1 MITIAVG
8 KERRSKKVF
17 NNLTIKLVP
26 AYTEVVDENIPY
38 LEILDVIVNKKKIP
52 NTLPDNVIKYLNY
65 LLKKLDNSQ
74 LKRLTTLSLSYPPS
88 TTRAL
93 LGTLLDKLGLNDY
106 ICKLKASLNLLTTY
120 KLGLDE
126 SPYTKK

>member
-38 LEILDVIVNKKKIP
+38 LDNFRCNSEYKE
-52 NTLPDNVIKYLNY
+52 NT
-65 LLKKLDNSQ
+65 
-74 LKRLTTLSLSYPPS
+74 
-88 TTRAL
+88 
-93 LGTLLDKLGLNDY
+93 
-106 ICKLKASLNLLTTY
+106 
-120 KLGLDE
+120 
-126 SPYTKK
+126 